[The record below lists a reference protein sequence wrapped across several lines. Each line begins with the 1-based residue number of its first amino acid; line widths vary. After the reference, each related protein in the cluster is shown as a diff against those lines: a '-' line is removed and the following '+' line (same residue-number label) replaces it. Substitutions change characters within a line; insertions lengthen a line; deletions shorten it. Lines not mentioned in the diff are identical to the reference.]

1 MSGADRTWVVL
12 VAGTHADPG
21 AGAATPLQEIRLLL
35 ARAKSV
41 GGGDRTCAIIA
52 AEVRR
57 EWRELATFLT
67 SANTIVHPAGDPIVS
82 SVARSLRSID
92 ERDPA
97 ANVILIPADHCA
109 VDEALWLDAAQ
120 GALRLGI
127 ANADTVYILHDRPE
141 NDPRVSKNY
150 PGLCSTSV
158 MVGSATSILAL
169 CAGNRT
175 QAIVDLVVEDTAP
188 QRPPGDPA
196 PAAAKAPAAAEAPV
210 NVVHVR
216 SVEEYARLQRG
227 DYGHRSSRV
236 NLHA

>member
-1 MSGADRTWVVL
+1 MNDTDRTWVVL
-12 VAGTHADPG
+12 VAGTHPDLG
-21 AGAATPLQEIRLLL
+21 AGAGTQLPEIRRLL

-41 GGGDRTCAIIA
+41 GADDRTCAIIA

-97 ANVILIPADHCA
+97 ATVILIPANHCA
-109 VDEALWLDAAQ
+109 ADEALWLDAAR
-120 GALRLGI
+120 GALRLGVD
-127 ANADTVYILHDRPE
+127 NADTVYILHDRPE
-141 NDPRVSKNY
+141 NDPRVSKTY

-169 CAGNRT
+169 CDGNRT
-175 QAIVDLVVEDTAP
+175 QAIVDLVVEEAVP
-188 QRPPGDPA
+188 QPSPADAA
-196 PAAAKAPAAAEAPV
+196 PAGAAQTPV

-227 DYGHRSSRV
+227 DYSHRSSRV